1 MYYSIEKSLKQ
12 HLFCKEKLSI
22 HLYLSPWIMREL
34 MRQLMFHI
42 HTLLKSFKLVSST
55 NLVTCC

>member
-1 MYYSIEKSLKQ
+1 
-12 HLFCKEKLSI
+12 
-22 HLYLSPWIMREL
+22 
-34 MRQLMFHI
+34 MFHI